1 MTPKAFHALIENLDD
16 DLHAL
21 IELAKG
27 VQARNDPAEIASFLE
42 NNRAGSI
49 QEYIAML
56 DQKRTAAQRS
66 AALDRAALGGD
77 TY

>member
-1 MTPKAFHALIENLDD
+1 MTPKAFHALIENPD
-16 DLHAL
+16 DLLEL

-27 VQARNDPAEIASFLE
+27 VQERNDPAEIASFLE
-42 NNRAGSI
+42 HNRAGSI

-56 DQKRTAAQRS
+56 DQRRTAAQRS
-66 AALDRAALGGD
+66 VALDRAALGGD